1 MRTNYQVNSGV
12 RFDMLTDD
20 QLQELF
26 LGVLHV
32 LEHTGLEVHHEE
44 SRQILEEAGAWVDG
58 KRVRIPSWLVKESL
72 SKAPRSFTLYA
83 RDGNPEHNINIGP
96 GRAHFGPGP
105 TCPNFIDVETMERRP
120 YIKDDVSK
128 VATVVDALPNIDF
141 CESLGSVDDVHADLS
156 ALYEFAEMFTHTSK
170 PIVAWSFDKY
180 DSEGIHKIA
189 VAEAGGQKAFEQR
202 PNYVHYCEPLS
213 PLVSTFEA
221 LDKLVFAAKHRIP
234 LVFTPCPIAGG
245 TAPVTPAG
253 IITQGAAESWM
264 GLTIAQAIQPGLPF
278 FMGGVYSVMD
288 MNSMILAY
296 GAPELPLMMA
306 GLTELAHYVG
316 LPLWQTGGCT
326 DSKTFDEQAMIEG
339 SMSVYFSALTGGDL
353 CHDVG
358 YTESAM
364 TGSVFQLAAMDE
376 AIGYAR
382 RITRGIEVNEDTLAV
397 DVINDVGPNG
407 HYLRE
412 PHTRRY
418 YKNEFWYPNLCDRRN
433 FEEWDMMGR
442 KTMEDRTVARVRDI
456 LATHEASPVKPE
468 TEDVIQDVLEA
479 AEDRVQQDWWQDRE
493 IAD

>member
-1 MRTNYQVNSGV
+1 
-12 RFDMLTDD
+12 MLTDD
-20 QLQELF
+20 QLEELF

-32 LEHTGLEVHHEE
+32 LENTGLEVHHEE

-120 YIKDDVSK
+120 YVKDDVSK

-156 ALYEFAEMFTHTSK
+156 ALYEFVEMFKSTSK

-180 DSEGIHKIA
+180 DSEGIHKVA
-189 VAEAGGQKAFEQR
+189 VAEAGSQKAFEQR

-221 LDKLVFAAKHRIP
+221 LDKLVFAAKHRVP
-234 LVFTPCPIAGG
+234 LIFTPCPIAGG

-306 GLTELAHYVG
+306 GLTELAHYAG

-397 DVINDVGPNG
+397 EVINDVGPNG

-433 FEEWDMMGR
+433 FEEWEMMGR
-442 KTMEDRTVARVRDI
+442 KSMRDRTVARVRDI
-456 LATHEASPVKPE
+456 LASHEASPIKPE
-468 TEDVIQDVLEA
+468 TEDVIQEVLED

>member
-1 MRTNYQVNSGV
+1 M
-12 RFDMLTDD
+12 FTDD
-20 QLQELF
+20 QVEELF

-32 LEHTGLEVHHEE
+32 LENTGLEVHHEE
-44 SRQILEEAGAWVDG
+44 SRQILKEAGAWVDG
-58 KRVRIPSWLVKESL
+58 IRVRLPSWLVKESL
-72 SKAPRSFTLYA
+72 RKAPRSFTLYA
-83 RDGNPEHNINIGP
+83 RDGNPEHNIQIGP
-96 GRAHFGPGP
+96 GRGHFGPGP
-105 TCPNFIDVETMERRP
+105 TCPNFIDVETLDRRP
-120 YIKDDVSK
+120 YVEGDASV
-128 VATVVDALPNIDF
+128 VAKVVDALPNIDF
-141 CESLGSVDDVHADLS
+141 CESLGSISDVHTDLS
-156 ALYEFAEMFTHTSK
+156 ALYEFARMFANTSK

-189 VAEAGGQKAFEQR
+189 LAEAGGQEAFEQR

-213 PLVSTFEA
+213 PMVSTFEA
-221 LDKLVFAAKHRIP
+221 LDKLVFAARHRVP
-234 LVFTPCPIAGG
+234 LIFTPCPIAGG
-245 TAPVTPAG
+245 TAPVTAAG

-264 GLTIAQAIQPGLPF
+264 GLTIAQQIRPGLPF
-278 FMGGVYSVMD
+278 FMGGVFSVMD
-288 MNSMILAY
+288 MNAMILAY

-306 GLTELAHYVG
+306 GLTELAHYAG

-326 DSKTFDEQAMIEG
+326 DSKTFDEQAIIEG
-339 SMSVYFSALTGGDL
+339 SMSVFFSALTGGDL

-382 RITRGIEVNEDTLAV
+382 RITRGIEVNEDTLATQ
-397 DVINDVGPNG
+397 VIHDVGPNG

-412 PHTRRY
+412 PHTHRY

-442 KTMEDRTVARVRDI
+442 TTMKDRTVARVRDI
-456 LATHEASPVKPE
+456 LASHEPSPLKE
-468 TEDVIQDVLEA
+468 GTAELIQEVLEE